1 MLILKIFISLFFIPV
16 RWLINIFECYEK
28 GIGLLW
34 YQKSVIMGRKKIEL
48 PSSDSLLST
57 VSRMLVPEDILKD
70 FEIYGAKESAAHWM
84 IELREKENRI
94 PSELKDSLDVVFDGH
109 PIETLSHSFVCKPIY
124 LKIYR
129 RRYKRSNSERHYSND
144 YDFTLKGLK
153 MVPELGIFLKE
164 EDRRLSS

>member
-1 MLILKIFISLFFIPV
+1 
-16 RWLINIFECYEK
+16 
-28 GIGLLW
+28 
-34 YQKSVIMGRKKIEL
+34 MGRKKIER

-57 VSRMLVPEDILKD
+57 VSRMLVPDDILKY
-70 FEIYGAKESAAHWM
+70 FEIYGAKESPACWM

-94 PSELKDSLDVVFDGH
+94 PAELQQAADVVFDGYCH

-129 RRYKRSNSERHYSND
+129 RRYKRSNSDRHYSND

-164 EDRRLSS
+164 EDRRLSG